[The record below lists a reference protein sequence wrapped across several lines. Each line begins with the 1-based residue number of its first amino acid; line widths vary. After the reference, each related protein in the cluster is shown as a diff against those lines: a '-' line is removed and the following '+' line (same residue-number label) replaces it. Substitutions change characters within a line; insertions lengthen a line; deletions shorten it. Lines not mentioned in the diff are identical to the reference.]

1 MDYSA
6 YSGGGYTDNWSR
18 WVMDNMRGSIP
29 DCGLPAPVTPW
40 QDPYNAHMNLETA
53 LLMMKQVADSE
64 ANVRAF
70 YKTMLNAAPSGEER
84 EIIADIR
91 QDDLKHFSLLRQ
103 IYYDITGEKLESASS
118 AEAALPT
125 SYADGLMAALM
136 GEQQAVVA
144 YRKVMFAMRSRRHI
158 NMMTEIITDELRH
171 LGLYN
176 YLFARNSRST

>member
-18 WVMDNMRGSIP
+18 WVMDNMRGRIP
-29 DCGLPAPVTPW
+29 DSGLPAPVAPW
-40 QDPYNAHMNLETA
+40 EDPYNAHMNLETA
-53 LLMMKQVADSE
+53 LMVMKQAAEGE

-70 YKTMLNAAPSGEER
+70 YKTMISLAPSDAER
-84 EIIADIR
+84 EIIEGICR
-91 QDDLKHFSLLRQ
+91 DDLKHFSLLRQ
-103 IYYDITGEKLESASS
+103 IYYDIAGEKLAPVQ
-118 AEAALPT
+118 AEQAALPGL
-125 SYADGLMAALM
+125 YADGLMTGLM

-176 YLFARNSRST
+176 FLFIRNGRGT